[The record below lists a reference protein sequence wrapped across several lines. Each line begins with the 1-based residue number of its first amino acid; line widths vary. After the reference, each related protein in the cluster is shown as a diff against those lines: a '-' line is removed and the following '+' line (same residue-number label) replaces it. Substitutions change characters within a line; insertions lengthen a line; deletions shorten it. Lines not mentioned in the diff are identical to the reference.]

1 MEEVKNGISELEEG
15 LLAVSTKGNKKVDV
29 EKEEE
34 EEEEEEQEG
43 EQQEEDDE
51 DDDDGNEDENEG
63 EGEYMFRFKDG
74 INPFDFVEDNVDS
87 GVQPYEQF
95 ERLEYEALAEK
106 KRKLLANSHCEGSM
120 KKARQED
127 TSGAS
132 MDEIMEAMNFGVRR
146 KSRKP
151 KKRGRRKGSKN
162 KLSPEITRMLGD
174 ATLHYAHGHY
184 EEAISTLHEVIRL
197 APNLPDPYHTLG
209 LVHNRLGEDKK
220 ASNFYMIAA
229 HLTPKDSS
237 LWRLLFTKSIEQGN
251 IGQANYCLSKA
262 IMADPK
268 DVTLKLHRA
277 SLHVE
282 LGDYQKAA
290 ESFDQIYQ
298 ISPENIEALKTGA
311 KLYQKGGQL
320 EHSIRILEDY
330 VKGHPSEADTSVIDL
345 LASIFMESNSYDKAL
360 QLIEH
365 AKLVYYSGKELP
377 LNLTIKEGICHVNLK
392 NMEKA
397 EVLFSI
403 LQRESVNDHAHLIA
417 EAADSLMSLEHYD
430 SALKYYLMLEGS
442 AKGDNGF
449 LYLKIARCYLFLKE
463 RVQAIFFLYKAL
475 QMLEDNIDARLT
487 LASLL
492 LEEAKEEDAISLLA
506 PPKNFDSIE
515 LPPEK
520 SKPWWLN
527 EKVKLKLCTIYRAK
541 AMVEDFVDAIFPLVR
556 ESLYVET
563 LHPKVKVKKRLSR
576 RVLFERVKVLNDRE
590 TENVFRGFRPVAP
603 SSDLSKAARAK
614 RLLQKKATIREK
626 KKAEALASGA
636 DWQSDDS
643 DDDPPEVHREPP
655 LPNLLKDE
663 EHHRLII
670 DLCKSLASLQR
681 YWEALE
687 IINLTLRLAHS
698 MLSVEKEE
706 ELRSLGAQIAYNT
719 TDPKHGF
726 DCVRYIVQQ
735 HPYSLAAWNCYYKV
749 ISRVDNRD
757 SRHFKFLRGML
768 SKLVDCVPPIII
780 YAHQFTMA
788 SNHQHAATK
797 YLEAY
802 KRLPENPLINL
813 CVGTAMI
820 NLALGFRLQNKHQ
833 CLAQGLAFLYN
844 NLRLCENSQEALYNI
859 ARAYHHVGLVTLAA
873 SYYEKVLAIRVKDYP
888 IPKLPCENPDI
899 VGNQKPGYK
908 PRYCDLHREAAYN
921 LHLIYKKSGAL
932 DLARQVLKDHCTI

>member
-1 MEEVKNGISELEEG
+1 MEEVENGISELEEG
-15 LLAVSTKGNKKVDV
+15 LLAVSTKDNKKVDV

-34 EEEEEEQEG
+34 EEEEEQEG
-43 EQQEEDDE
+43 EQQQEDDE

-106 KRKLLANSHCEGSM
+106 KRKLLADSHCEGSM

-162 KLSPEITRMLGD
+162 KLSPEITQMLGD

-251 IGQANYCLSKA
+251 IGQASYCLSKA

-298 ISPENIEALKTGA
+298 LSPENIEALKTGA

-397 EVLFSI
+397 E
-403 LQRESVNDHAHLIA
+403 RESVNDHAPLIA
-417 EAADSLMSLEHYD
+417 ETADSLMSLEHYD
-430 SALKYYLMLEGS
+430 SALKYYLMLGGS

-487 LASLL
+487 LAFLL

-506 PPKNFDSIE
+506 PPKNF
-515 LPPEK
+515 
-520 SKPWWLN
+520 
-527 EKVKLKLCTIYRAK
+527 AK

-576 RVLFERVKVLNDRE
+576 RILFERVKVLNDRE

-636 DWQSDDS
+636 AWQSDDS
-643 DDDPPEVHREPP
+643 DDDLPQEVHREPP

-681 YWEALE
+681 YCEALE

-726 DCVRYIVQQ
+726 DCVRFIVQQ

-749 ISRVDNRD
+749 ISRV
-757 SRHFKFLRGML
+757 
-768 SKLVDCVPPIII
+768 
-780 YAHQFTMA
+780 
-788 SNHQHAATK
+788 
-797 YLEAY
+797 
-802 KRLPENPLINL
+802 
-813 CVGTAMI
+813 
-820 NLALGFRLQNKHQ
+820 
-833 CLAQGLAFLYN
+833 GL
-844 NLRLCENSQEALYNI
+844 
-859 ARAYHHVGLVTLAA
+859 
-873 SYYEKVLAIRVKDYP
+873 
-888 IPKLPCENPDI
+888 
-899 VGNQKPGYK
+899 
-908 PRYCDLHREAAYN
+908 
-921 LHLIYKKSGAL
+921 
-932 DLARQVLKDHCTI
+932 

>member
-1 MEEVKNGISELEEG
+1 MK
-15 LLAVSTKGNKKVDV
+15 
-29 EKEEE
+29 
-34 EEEEEEQEG
+34 
-43 EQQEEDDE
+43 
-51 DDDDGNEDENEG
+51 
-63 EGEYMFRFKDG
+63 
-74 INPFDFVEDNVDS
+74 
-87 GVQPYEQF
+87 F

-106 KRKLLANSHCEGSM
+106 KRKLLADSHCEGSM

-127 TSGAS
+127 TFGAS
-132 MDEIMEAMNFGVRR
+132 IDEIMGAMNFGVRR

-197 APNLPDPYHTLG
+197 APNLPYPFISL
-209 LVHNRLGEDKK
+209 E
-220 ASNFYMIAA
+220 AAFY
-229 HLTPKDSS
+229 KV
-237 LWRLLFTKSIEQGN
+237 
-251 IGQANYCLSKA
+251 Y
-262 IMADPK
+262 
-268 DVTLKLHRA
+268 
-277 SLHVE
+277 
-282 LGDYQKAA
+282 
-290 ESFDQIYQ
+290 
-298 ISPENIEALKTGA
+298 
-311 KLYQKGGQL
+311 LYQKGGQL

-330 VKGHPSEADTSVIDL
+330 VKGHPSEVDTSVIDL

-403 LQRESVNDHAHLIA
+403 LQRKSVNDHSHLIA
-417 EAADSLMSLEHYD
+417 EAADSLMSLEHYA

-463 RVQAIFFLYKAL
+463 RVQAIFFLYK
-475 QMLEDNIDARLT
+475 
-487 LASLL
+487 
-492 LEEAKEEDAISLLA
+492 EEAKEEEAISLLA

-576 RVLFERVKVLNDRE
+576 RVLFERVKVLNDCE
-590 TENVFRGFRPVAP
+590 TENVFRGFRPVAH

-614 RLLQKKATIREK
+614 RLLQKKAIIREK
-626 KKAEALASGA
+626 KKVEALASGA

-643 DDDPPEVHREPP
+643 DDDPLEVHREPP

-813 CVGTAMI
+813 CVGTALI

-844 NLRLCENSQEALYNI
+844 NLRLCENRSI
-859 ARAYHHVGLVTLAA
+859 
-873 SYYEKVLAIRVKDYP
+873 I
-888 IPKLPCENPDI
+888 
-899 VGNQKPGYK
+899 
-908 PRYCDLHREAAYN
+908 
-921 LHLIYKKSGAL
+921 
-932 DLARQVLKDHCTI
+932 

>member
-1 MEEVKNGISELEEG
+1 MK
-15 LLAVSTKGNKKVDV
+15 
-29 EKEEE
+29 
-34 EEEEEEQEG
+34 
-43 EQQEEDDE
+43 
-51 DDDDGNEDENEG
+51 
-63 EGEYMFRFKDG
+63 
-74 INPFDFVEDNVDS
+74 
-87 GVQPYEQF
+87 F

-106 KRKLLANSHCEGSM
+106 KRKLLADSHCEGSM

-127 TSGAS
+127 TFGAS
-132 MDEIMEAMNFGVRR
+132 IDEIMGAMNFGVRR

-197 APNLPDPYHTLG
+197 APNLPYPYHTLG
-209 LVHNRLGEDKK
+209 LVHNQL
-220 ASNFYMIAA
+220 
-229 HLTPKDSS
+229 
-237 LWRLLFTKSIEQGN
+237 
-251 IGQANYCLSKA
+251 
-262 IMADPK
+262 DPK

-298 ISPENIEALKTGA
+298 LSPQNIEALKTGA

-330 VKGHPSEADTSVIDL
+330 VKGHPSEVDTSVIDL

-403 LQRESVNDHAHLIA
+403 LQRKSVNDHSHLIA
-417 EAADSLMSLEHYD
+417 EAADSLMSLEHYA

-463 RVQAIFFLYKAL
+463 RVQAIFFLYK
-475 QMLEDNIDARLT
+475 
-487 LASLL
+487 
-492 LEEAKEEDAISLLA
+492 EEAKEEEAISLLA

-576 RVLFERVKVLNDRE
+576 RVLFERVKVLNDCE
-590 TENVFRGFRPVAP
+590 TENVFRGFRPVAH

-614 RLLQKKATIREK
+614 RLLQKKAIIREK
-626 KKAEALASGA
+626 KKVEALASGA

-643 DDDPPEVHREPP
+643 DDDPLEVHREPP

-813 CVGTAMI
+813 CVGTALI

-844 NLRLCENSQEALYNI
+844 NLRLCENRSI
-859 ARAYHHVGLVTLAA
+859 
-873 SYYEKVLAIRVKDYP
+873 I
-888 IPKLPCENPDI
+888 
-899 VGNQKPGYK
+899 
-908 PRYCDLHREAAYN
+908 
-921 LHLIYKKSGAL
+921 
-932 DLARQVLKDHCTI
+932 